1 MGKNGILSMGTDELY
16 EVDGVVFDA
25 DSYARYLQHC
35 KPNPTPP
42 DAPAPAQPQ
51 EPSGPPPE
59 ASEPPA
65 PPFVTFYAEPQH
77 VGWYPS
83 DSERDRVPMMSGALP
98 PAAGPE
104 QAPPAPAYFLAPVC
118 TVEEIRIPIGGRQQ
132 TRRIVYGGG
141 SGSYVSSFTTSF
153 TTSYLTTY
161 RFGSGS
167 GSFFS
172 SGSCIF
178 AVGGYGL
185 ELI

>member
-1 MGKNGILSMGTDELY
+1 MGKNGILAMSTDELY

-35 KPNPTPP
+35 KPDPAPEE
-42 DAPAPAQPQ
+42 APADQP
-51 EPSGPPPE
+51 EPPP
-59 ASEPPA
+59 AEPQPA
-65 PPFVTFYAEPQH
+65 PSMTFYTDPQH
-77 VGWYPS
+77 VGWYPA
-83 DSERDRVPMMSGALP
+83 DDERTRVPMMSGALP
-98 PAAGPE
+98 PAVEAE
-104 QAPPAPAYFLAPVC
+104 PPAPAYFLAPIQ
-118 TVEEIRIPIGGRQQ
+118 TVEEIRIPIGQRA
-132 TRRIVYGGG
+132 TRTLVYGGG
-141 SGSYVSSFTTSF
+141 SGSGSYVTSF
-153 TTSYLTTY
+153 ITSFLTSY

>member
-1 MGKNGILSMGTDELY
+1 MGKSKILAMGTDELY

-35 KPNPTPP
+35 EP
-42 DAPAPAQPQ
+42 APAPEVPLKAEEELAAPQ
-51 EPSGPPPE
+51 EEPE
-59 ASEPPA
+59 AAAA
-65 PPFVTFYAEPQH
+65 PSMTFYTEPQH

-83 DSERDRVPMMSGALP
+83 DTERTRVPMMSGALP
-98 PAAGPE
+98 PAVNTE
-104 QAPPAPAYFLAPVC
+104 PPAPEYFFAPVC
-118 TVEEIRIPIGGRQQ
+118 IVEEIRIPVGQQ
-132 TRRIVYGGG
+132 VTRRIVYGGG
-141 SGSYVSSFTTSF
+141 SGSGSYVTSFTTSF
-153 TTSYLTTY
+153 LTSY

>member
-1 MGKNGILSMGTDELY
+1 MRKNKILELYADELH

-35 KPNPTPP
+35 RAEEAPSGKGAEPEPGPEPEEN
-42 DAPAPAQPQ
+42 PAPSP
-51 EPSGPPPE
+51 
-59 ASEPPA
+59 
-65 PPFVTFYAEPQH
+65 TFYTDPQH
-77 VGWYPS
+77 VGWYPEEP
-83 DSERDRVPMMSGALP
+83 DQPPVPIMAGAALP
-98 PAAGPE
+98 AAAE
-104 QAPPAPAYFLAPVC
+104 LSPPAPQYFIAPVR
-118 TVEEIRIPIGGRQQ
+118 TVEVIRTPVGQVR
-132 TRRIVYGGG
+132 TLVYGGG
-141 SGSYVSSFTTSF
+141 SGSGSYLTSFTTSF
-153 TTSYLTTY
+153 LTSY

>member
-1 MGKNGILSMGTDELY
+1 MRKNRILEMSADELY

-35 KPNPTPP
+35 EAAEEA
-42 DAPAPAQPQ
+42 APKENSEETTADGGAA
-51 EPSGPPPE
+51 GP
-59 ASEPPA
+59 
-65 PPFVTFYAEPQH
+65 TFYTDPKH
-77 VGWYPS
+77 IGWYPEEEGKPS
-83 DSERDRVPMMSGALP
+83 VPIMAGAVP
-98 PAAGPE
+98 PAMPE
-104 QAPPAPAYFLAPVC
+104 NIPASEYFIAPVR
-118 TVEEIRIPIGGRQQ
+118 TVEVIRTPVGQ
-132 TRRIVYGGG
+132 TRTLVYGGG
-141 SGSYVSSFTTSF
+141 SGSGSYMTSF
-153 TTSYLTTY
+153 TTSYLTSY

>member
-1 MGKNGILSMGTDELY
+1 MRRNRILEMSADELH

-35 KPNPTPP
+35 GEEKPRPLEE
-42 DAPAPAQPQ
+42 AACGAAEEPAEETASPQPS
-51 EPSGPPPE
+51 P
-59 ASEPPA
+59 
-65 PPFVTFYAEPQH
+65 TFYADPQH
-77 VGWYPS
+77 VGWYPAQA
-83 DSERDRVPMMSGALP
+83 DQPPVPIMAGAAA
-98 PAAGPE
+98 PAVPE
-104 QAPPAPAYFLAPVC
+104 VAEPAPRYFIAPVQ
-118 TVEEIRIPIGGRQQ
+118 TVEVIRTPVGQTQ
-132 TRRIVYGGG
+132 TRRLVYGGG
-141 SGSYVSSFTTSF
+141 SGSGSYLTSFTTSF
-153 TTSYLTTY
+153 LTSY